1 VEGDAGTIII
11 VQSGC
16 QPSTNLLPP
25 FLIHRG
31 NGNLHVVDTV
41 MCIHHTLGVGGPLVT
56 AAITMIKANM
66 VVSMIGSDTRWHY
79 GRRKGCKVLVVLRG
93 RLEGGKCCLEQQ
105 EAELIYVRL

>member
-1 VEGDAGTIII
+1 L
-11 VQSGC
+11 GC

-41 MCIHHTLGVGGPLVT
+41 MCVHHTLGVGGPLGM
-56 AAITMIKANM
+56 AAITVIKANM

-79 GRRKGCKVLVVLRG
+79 GREKGCKG
-93 RLEGGKCCLEQQ
+93 AKCYLEPQ
-105 EAELIYVRL
+105 EAGFIYVRL